1 MRWSLA
7 IGLLAAA
14 FVLLAQEDDQEKVV
28 VLESGKALR
37 GKIIEDEDEAIKLR
51 LSSGGV
57 VTVER
62 DRIKEIISEKEVME
76 RYKEKLAETDLQN
89 ADEVYSLSKW
99 CDKYGLQK
107 ERYKLLKKVLE
118 LSPEHPRAKDELRIL
133 EGKLPKVKKAELGG
147 ITFDPESIS
156 RPKSPTPKTAKKES
170 KGIFSKSKEHRK
182 GIFRH
187 RSRRRRSK
195 ESKCKP
201 KGTKTAIKKALEW
214 LVKHPTRVRYAPV
227 GQVVVNAL
235 TGLALMSAGVRPGEG
250 PAGKK
255 LSQIAAMMMRATPGV
270 RGQECWGLG
279 FGGMFLC
286 EYYKRWPSDAMRQ
299 AIQKVVERLVRAQED
314 TGGWGHDGSHRP
326 NPLGYREFMMV
337 SAPCMATLGM
347 AKRLKIKVPGNAIAK
362 AAEYAQNS
370 SYAGGIGYSH
380 MPQNRRGVTAGR
392 TGMTIAAFACC
403 KLTNHPLYPRMCRF
417 LQLRLKQTPIS
428 HATPSLGWLGS
439 ALGAVQ
445 IGASVWDRYCREL
458 MPTILEHQNPD
469 GSFRWIKNPR
479 ENIRT
484 EDQLGPVF
492 CTSIYLICLTID
504 KGHLRFLSGKYAR

>member
-1 MRWSLA
+1 MRWILA
-7 IGLLAAA
+7 TGLLAAGLL
-14 FVLLAQEDDQEKVV
+14 LLAQDTGQNADDEEKVV
-28 VLESGKALR
+28 VLEGGRALC
-37 GKIIEDEDEAIKLR
+37 GKIVEDEEDTIKLR
-51 LSSGGV
+51 MEGGR
-57 VTVER
+57 TITIER
-62 DRIKEIISEKEVME
+62 ERIREILTKEQVRERFKE
-76 RYKEKLAETDLQN
+76 RLAQTDTEN
-89 ADEVYSLSKW
+89 ADDLYSLSKW
-99 CDKYGLQK
+99 CEKYGLQA
-107 ERYKLLKKVLE
+107 ERYQLLKKVLK
-118 LSPEHPRAKDELRIL
+118 LSPDHPRAKDELRIL
-133 EGKLPKVKKAELGG
+133 EGKLPEAKKRASVAG
-147 ITFDPESIS
+147 ITVNPKFIS
-156 RPKSPTPKTAKKES
+156 KPKNTSSKKEH
-170 KGIFSKSKEHRK
+170 KGIFSKR
-182 GIFRH
+182 
-187 RSRRRRSK
+187 RSYRRRSK

-201 KGTKTAIKKALEW
+201 KGTKTAIRKALEW

-235 TGLALMSAGVRPGEG
+235 AGLALMSAGVKPGEG
-250 PAGKK
+250 AAGQK

-299 AIQKVVERLVRAQED
+299 AIQKVVERLVQAQED

-370 SYAGGIGYSH
+370 SFAGGIGYSH
-380 MPQNRRGVTAGR
+380 MPQNRRGVTTGR

-403 KLTNHPLYPRMCRF
+403 KLYKHPLYARMCRF
-417 LQLRLKQTPIS
+417 LELRLKQTPIS

-445 IGASVWDRYCREL
+445 IGPSVWDRYCKEL

-479 ENIRT
+479 ENIKT

-504 KGHLRFLSGKYAR
+504 RGHLRFLSGKYAR

>member
-1 MRWSLA
+1 MRWILA
-7 IGLLAAA
+7 TGLLAAGLL
-14 FVLLAQEDDQEKVV
+14 LLAQDTEQNADDEEKVV
-28 VLESGKALR
+28 VLEGGRALC
-37 GKIIEDEDEAIKLR
+37 GKIVEDEEDTIKLR
-51 LSSGGV
+51 MEGGR
-57 VTVER
+57 TITIER
-62 DRIKEIISEKEVME
+62 ERIREILTKEQVRERFKE
-76 RYKEKLAETDLQN
+76 RLAQTDTEN
-89 ADEVYSLSKW
+89 ADDLYSLSKW
-99 CDKYGLQK
+99 CEKYGLQA
-107 ERYKLLKKVLE
+107 ERYQLLKKVLK
-118 LSPEHPRAKDELRIL
+118 LSPDHPRAKDELRIL
-133 EGKLPKVKKAELGG
+133 EGKLPEAKKRASVAG
-147 ITFDPESIS
+147 ITVNPKFIS
-156 RPKSPTPKTAKKES
+156 KPKNTSSKKEH
-170 KGIFSKSKEHRK
+170 KGIFSKR
-182 GIFRH
+182 
-187 RSRRRRSK
+187 RSYRRRSK

-201 KGTKTAIKKALEW
+201 KGTKTAIRKALEW

-235 TGLALMSAGVRPGEG
+235 AGLALMSAGVKPGEG
-250 PAGKK
+250 AAGQK

-299 AIQKVVERLVRAQED
+299 AIQKVVERLVQAQED

-370 SYAGGIGYSH
+370 SFAGGIGYSH
-380 MPQNRRGVTAGR
+380 MPQNRRGVTTGR

-403 KLTNHPLYPRMCRF
+403 KLYKHPLYARMCRF
-417 LQLRLKQTPIS
+417 LELRLKQTPIS

-445 IGASVWDRYCREL
+445 IGPSVWDRYCKEL

-479 ENIRT
+479 ENIKT

-504 KGHLRFLSGKYAR
+504 RGHLRFLSGKYAR

>member
-1 MRWSLA
+1 MRWILA
-7 IGLLAAA
+7 TGLLAAGLL
-14 FVLLAQEDDQEKVV
+14 LLAQDTEQNADDEEKVV
-28 VLESGKALR
+28 VLEGGRALC
-37 GKIIEDEDEAIKLR
+37 GKIVEDEEDTIKLR
-51 LSSGGV
+51 MEGGR
-57 VTVER
+57 TITIER
-62 DRIKEIISEKEVME
+62 ERIREILTKEQVRERFKE
-76 RYKEKLAETDLQN
+76 RLAQTDTEN
-89 ADEVYSLSKW
+89 ADDLYSLSKW
-99 CDKYGLQK
+99 CEKYGLQA
-107 ERYKLLKKVLE
+107 ERYQLLKKVLK
-118 LSPEHPRAKDELRIL
+118 LSPDHPRAKDELRIL
-133 EGKLPKVKKAELGG
+133 EGKLPEAKKKASVAG
-147 ITFDPESIS
+147 ITVNPKFIS
-156 RPKSPTPKTAKKES
+156 KPKNTSSKKEH
-170 KGIFSKSKEHRK
+170 KGIFSKR
-182 GIFRH
+182 
-187 RSRRRRSK
+187 RSYRRRSK

-201 KGTKTAIKKALEW
+201 KGTKTAIRKALEW

-235 TGLALMSAGVRPGEG
+235 AGLALMSAGVKPGEG
-250 PAGKK
+250 AAGQK

-299 AIQKVVERLVRAQED
+299 AIQKVVERLVQAQED

-370 SYAGGIGYSH
+370 SFAGGIGYSH
-380 MPQNRRGVTAGR
+380 MPQNRRGVTTGR

-403 KLTNHPLYPRMCRF
+403 KLYKHPLYPRMCRF
-417 LQLRLKQTPIS
+417 LELRLKQTPIS

-445 IGASVWDRYCREL
+445 IGPSVWDRYCKEL

-479 ENIRT
+479 ENIKT

-504 KGHLRFLSGKYAR
+504 RGHLRFLSGKYAR